1 MSAFCVAG
9 RSHMDEAILDAYER
23 LFFAVVIRARRDLY
37 GPVKAYRA
45 SAYEFIKLLAGEDI
59 AGKLEKDCETLR
71 RELYQSTE
79 AAAVAQ
85 VSAGA
90 GAIQAA
96 GHGAGAAQA

>member
-1 MSAFCVAG
+1 
-9 RSHMDEAILDAYER
+9 MDEAILDAYER

-59 AGKLEKDCETLR
+59 AGKLEKDCELLR
-71 RELYQSTE
+71 RELHQSTE
-79 AAAVAQ
+79 AEAGGAQ